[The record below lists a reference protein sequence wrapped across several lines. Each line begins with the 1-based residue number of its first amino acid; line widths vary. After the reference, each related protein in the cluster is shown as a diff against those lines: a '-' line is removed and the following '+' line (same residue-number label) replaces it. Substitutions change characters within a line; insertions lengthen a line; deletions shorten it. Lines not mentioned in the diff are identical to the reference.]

1 MFWAY
6 LEAAC
11 SRSIAPEL
19 TLSFA
24 FACLCARE
32 TKMTYDWD
40 GQRTRRLVAFKL
52 LTAVAAGLSL
62 PLALT
67 VWTYIG

>member
-1 MFWAY
+1 
-6 LEAAC
+6 
-11 SRSIAPEL
+11 
-19 TLSFA
+19 
-24 FACLCARE
+24 
-32 TKMTYDWD
+32 MTYDWD